1 MDWSEITI
9 LTQVGVCIA
18 AVHYLLVVFE
28 LGVVRDDIRRLAEQ
42 IRDRGGRGHRTPV
55 SQQREP
61 RRSRKRGASRR
72 CTRRAGGR
80 GSAPT
85 SR

>member
-42 IRDRGGRGHRTPV
+42 IRDRGGRGHEGP
-55 SQQREP
+55 
-61 RRSRKRGASRR
+61 
-72 CTRRAGGR
+72 
-80 GSAPT
+80 
-85 SR
+85 